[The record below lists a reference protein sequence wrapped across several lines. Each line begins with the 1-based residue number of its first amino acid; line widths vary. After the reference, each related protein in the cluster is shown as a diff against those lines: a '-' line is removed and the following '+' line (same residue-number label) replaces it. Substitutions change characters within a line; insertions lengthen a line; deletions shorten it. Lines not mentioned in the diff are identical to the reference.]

1 MQNAK
6 TPIAKHKSKSTI
18 QLPPATRIDMTDS
31 HSFLEVRNLK
41 KYFPPRKIFL
51 ENNTTPVRAVDD
63 ISFTLKEGETL
74 GLVGESGCGKSTAA
88 RTLLRLE
95 TPTSGSVHFKGKNLA
110 SLSATELR
118 NQRKE
123 MQMIFQDPFSSI
135 NPRRKIGDVLREPFA
150 IHGFKENVSEAVMG
164 LLDQIGLSSDYVN
177 RYSHEMS
184 GGQLQR
190 VGIARAI
197 ALNPTLVVADEPVS
211 ALDVSIQ
218 AQIINLMMDLREKL
232 GIAFLFISHDMSIVE
247 YFCDRV
253 AVMYLGK
260 IVEIASSE
268 GIYKRP
274 EHPYT
279 EALLNAVPGPESR
292 QEKQKLKIRG
302 DIPDPSNPPQG
313 CSFHTRCPLKE
324 KQCEEMEPTLKE
336 IAPGH
341 YVACLLKEG

>member
-1 MQNAK
+1 
-6 TPIAKHKSKSTI
+6 
-18 QLPPATRIDMTDS
+18 MTDNS
-31 HSFLEVRNLK
+31 RFLEVKDLK
-41 KYFPPRKIFL
+41 KYFPSKKKFL
-51 ENNTTPVRAVDD
+51 ASNTPSVRAVDG
-63 ISFTLKEGETL
+63 ISFTIKKGETL

-95 TPTSGSVHFKGKNLA
+95 TPTSGSVYFKGKNLA
-110 SLSATELR
+110 SLSEAELR

-150 IHGFKENVSEAVMG
+150 IHGFKENVSEAITK
-164 LLDQIGLSSDYVN
+164 LLDQVGLSSDYVN

-197 ALNPTLVVADEPVS
+197 ALNPSLVVADEPVS

-218 AQIINLMMDLREKL
+218 AQIINLMMDFREKM

-268 GIYKRP
+268 EIYKRP

-279 EALLNAVPGPESR
+279 EALLNAAPGLNSA
-292 QEKQKLKIRG
+292 KNKNKLKVRG
-302 DIPDPSNPPQG
+302 DIPDPSNPPKG
-313 CSFHTRCPLKE
+313 CSFNTRCPLKE
-324 KQCEEMEPTLKE
+324 KQCEEIEPTLKE

-341 YVACLLKEG
+341 HVACLLKER

>member
-1 MQNAK
+1 
-6 TPIAKHKSKSTI
+6 
-18 QLPPATRIDMTDS
+18 MTDNS
-31 HSFLEVRNLK
+31 RFLEVKDLK
-41 KYFPPRKIFL
+41 KYFPSKKKFL
-51 ENNTTPVRAVDD
+51 ASNTPSVRAVDG
-63 ISFTLKEGETL
+63 ISFTIKKGETL

-110 SLSATELR
+110 SLSEAELR

-135 NPRRKIGDVLREPFA
+135 NPRRKIGEVLREPFA
-150 IHGFKENVSEAVMG
+150 IHGFKENVSEAITK
-164 LLDQIGLSSDYVN
+164 LLDQVGLSSDYVN

-197 ALNPTLVVADEPVS
+197 ALNPALVVADEPVS

-218 AQIINLMMDLREKL
+218 AQIINLMMDFREKM

-260 IVEIASSE
+260 IVEIASRKE
-268 GIYKRP
+268 IYKRP

-279 EALLNAVPGPESR
+279 EALLNAVPGLNSA
-292 QEKQKLKIRG
+292 KNKKKLKVRG
-302 DIPDPSNPPQG
+302 DIPDPSNPPKG
-313 CSFHTRCPLKE
+313 CSFNTRCPLKE
-324 KQCEEMEPTLKE
+324 KQCEEIEPTLKE

-341 YVACLLKEG
+341 HVACLLK

>member
-1 MQNAK
+1 
-6 TPIAKHKSKSTI
+6 
-18 QLPPATRIDMTDS
+18 MTDT

-41 KYFPPRKIFL
+41 KYYPPRKIFL
-51 ENNTTPVRAVDD
+51 NSNTTPVRAVDG

-95 TPTSGSVHFKGKNLA
+95 SPTSGSVHFKGKNIA
-110 SLSATELR
+110 SLSEADLR
-118 NQRKE
+118 DLRKE

-150 IHGFKENVSEAVMG
+150 IHGYKENVSEAVIG
-164 LLDQIGLSSDYVN
+164 LLDQVGLSSDYIN

-218 AQIINLMMDLREKL
+218 AQVINLMMDLKEKL
-232 GIAFLFISHDMSIVE
+232 GIAFLFISHDMSVVE

-268 GIYKRP
+268 EIYNRP
-274 EHPYT
+274 GHPYT
-279 EALLNAVPGPESR
+279 EALLNAVPGLESG
-292 QEKQKLKIRG
+292 QKNKKIKVRG
-302 DIPDPSNPPQG
+302 DIPDPSHPPQG

-324 KQCEEMEPTLKE
+324 KQCEEMEPSLKE
-336 IAPGH
+336 VAPDH
-341 YVACLLKEG
+341 FVACFLKER